1 MCNGREAVTASRTKI
16 VEWERSFDGLGAF
29 SIDGTFRAGR
39 ISYKHLSA
47 SGLYAATTVCAS
59 VDNLIRFLASM
70 GDVYL
75 VASDLDFSDCSIVE
89 ITASCTGILVAICV
103 VRVCLNVDD
112 VATIY
117 RENRLG
123 SGSWRGRW

>member
-1 MCNGREAVTASRTKI
+1 
-16 VEWERSFDGLGAF
+16 
-29 SIDGTFRAGR
+29 
-39 ISYKHLSA
+39 
-47 SGLYAATTVCAS
+47 
-59 VDNLIRFLASM
+59 M